1 MTERDTR
8 LQPAPGETSTA
19 AVVRELSAQI
29 VSGKL
34 PPGKKL
40 DEALIG
46 EYFGVSRT
54 PVRSP
59 SVHPM
64 RSMRLATGWC
74 SGCRR
79 AS

>member
-54 PVRSP
+54 PVR
-59 SVHPM
+59 
-64 RSMRLATGWC
+64 
-74 SGCRR
+74 
-79 AS
+79 